1 MTWVLALAV
10 AGALIRTGM
19 WIGAVNADRHSFKA
33 SLEEI
38 RKDIKKILKRLP
50 SRVVEGA
57 SPVRL
62 TELGRKISRCIGAES
77 IVPDLAERL
86 QERAADMEEYE
97 VYELCDMHIKSEYA
111 PPEDVAAKIRKCA
124 YDNGI
129 DSEEVLDVLVVEL
142 RDLIL
147 KRRSSA

>member
-1 MTWVLALAV
+1 MEEWVGNPLTWVLALAV

-57 SPVRL
+57 VR
-62 TELGRKISRCIGAES
+62 S
-77 IVPDLAERL
+77 D
-86 QERAADMEEYE
+86 
-97 VYELCDMHIKSEYA
+97 
-111 PPEDVAAKIRKCA
+111 
-124 YDNGI
+124 
-129 DSEEVLDVLVVEL
+129 
-142 RDLIL
+142 
-147 KRRSSA
+147 